1 MSISYTDLIVEAV
14 VSYGEVKGTS
24 KEDLWKATVSK
35 KPEADLKQF
44 TLRLKKLLEQGV
56 LKSSNYKYRLCKVY
70 HKKLLSKLEK
80 GQDSLPIVVSKS
92 RATTKKSAKK
102 GESKRRVSKKKT
114 SPVRASAVK
123 SRRSSKVTKR
133 SINGKKAR
141 ASKAKN
147 SRKKV
152 SEEVVKAG
160 VPAVTKPGI

>member
-56 LKSSNYKYRLCKVY
+56 LKSSNYRYRLCKVY

-80 GQDSLPIVVSKS
+80 GQDSLPVVVSKS
-92 RATTKKSAKK
+92 RATTKK
-102 GESKRRVSKKKT
+102 
-114 SPVRASAVK
+114 
-123 SRRSSKVTKR
+123 
-133 SINGKKAR
+133 
-141 ASKAKN
+141 
-147 SRKKV
+147 
-152 SEEVVKAG
+152 
-160 VPAVTKPGI
+160 